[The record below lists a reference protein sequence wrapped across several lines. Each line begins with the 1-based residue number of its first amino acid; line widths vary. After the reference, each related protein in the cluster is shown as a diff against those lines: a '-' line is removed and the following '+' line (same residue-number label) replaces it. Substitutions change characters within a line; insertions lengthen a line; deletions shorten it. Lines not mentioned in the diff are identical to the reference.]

1 MKQTE
6 VYIVKVNNKWQGM
19 WLHNNSTWIIQ
30 PDNNLD
36 ITAFREKIKKD
47 FKELG
52 IDVRVRH
59 LDNIGIELHEDRELT
74 EQIEKLKLMKEFN
87 SR

>member
-6 VYIVKVNNKWQGM
+6 VYIVKVDNKWQGM

-30 PDNNLD
+30 PDTNHDLS
-36 ITAFREKIKKD
+36 TFRQQLKDD
-47 FKELG
+47 FKDLG

-74 EQIEKLKLMKEFN
+74 AEIEKLKLMKEFN